1 MYNEYSILKISKKQM
16 KEELIDLA
24 RQAWNY
30 YLADG
35 EENIEKFRFY
45 FNYFFNNNREVQE
58 VDYMYDEQFSHP
70 HFHYVSVKYPKVASK
85 VDEILKSEG
94 ISIIKMK
101 EKFDKIMKERE
112 DNGEKDL

>member
-35 EENIEKFRFY
+35 EENIEKLKIIIYALKRIFTSNRKNLIFKVTREELLFIY
-45 FNYFFNNNREVQE
+45 DKCIEKQLEYENTEDEINNFL
-58 VDYMYDEQFSHP
+58 DYY
-70 HFHYVSVKYPKVASK
+70 YVSL
-85 VDEILKSEG
+85 IKS
-94 ISIIKMK
+94 
-101 EKFDKIMKERE
+101 
-112 DNGEKDL
+112 L